1 MCCWFLVYFQRSNQL
16 RRFTTNSLECPCH
29 SFCAPLL
36 VQKVMSYKNNKAI
49 LNKNP
54 IVNCVSRR
62 ELNATACKLFYLFGW
77 NVKVC
82 WRPSQQSL
90 RLKLND
96 GVLIFWQT
104 NDLLQ
109 WKRTRVQEVRL
120 VLWAARLVERI
131 WSTLSEKC
139 VHVLP
144 YIGLHNTSSAYN
156 WSILD
161 KSLILRL
168 TAIVFWPQQLVATT
182 LIWRNMAPHFLRVHA
197 NVRIYIYIAIS

>member
-1 MCCWFLVYFQRSNQL
+1 MKTKFELKCCSRDLSEDQFYSWVLM
-16 RRFTTNSLECPCH
+16 RFR
-29 SFCAPLL
+29 FCASVTKLRH
-36 VQKVMSYKNNKAI
+36 QA
-49 LNKNP
+49 NKNSRDCWYIP
-54 IVNCVSRR
+54 FNRIVIKQMQLV
-62 ELNATACKLFYLFGW
+62 ETADLFHLIDLQSD
-77 NVKVC
+77 
-82 WRPSQQSL
+82 SQ
-90 RLKLND
+90 
-96 GVLIFWQT
+96 VA
-104 NDLLQ
+104 
-109 WKRTRVQEVRL
+109 TRVQGVRI
-120 VLWAARLVERI
+120 VLWAARLVEGI
-131 WSTLSEKC
+131 WSILSEKC